1 MRAPPA
7 ILRIAVID
15 TMTVPLEIRRKR
27 ALYRSHHRGTKELDR
42 LLGTFASHHVPD
54 MPEGELAAFERLLEA
69 PDPALLDCLMHGADP
84 SWASEHGETRLLER
98 LRAFHGT
105 AASSRL

>member
-1 MRAPPA
+1 
-7 ILRIAVID
+7 
-15 TMTVPLEIRRKR
+15 MTDPFEIRRKR

-42 LLGTFASHHVPD
+42 LLGEFASHHVPAMAD
-54 MPEGELAAFERLLEA
+54 GDLAAFERLLEA

-84 SWASEHGETRLLER
+84 SWANNLGEIQMLER

-105 AASSRL
+105 EANSRT